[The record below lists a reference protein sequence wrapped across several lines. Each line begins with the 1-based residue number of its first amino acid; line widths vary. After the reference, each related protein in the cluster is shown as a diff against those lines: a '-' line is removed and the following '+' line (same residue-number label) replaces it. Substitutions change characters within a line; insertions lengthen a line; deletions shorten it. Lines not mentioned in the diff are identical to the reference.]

1 MPLLQVVGV
10 QEEIGVS
17 VGIEDRALG
26 ATNSLRHKR
35 LVENG
40 IAKFDSAGLG

>member
-10 QEEIGVS
+10 QEETGVG

-26 ATNSLRHKR
+26 AANSLCHKR

-40 IAKFDSAGLG
+40 RAKIDSAGLG